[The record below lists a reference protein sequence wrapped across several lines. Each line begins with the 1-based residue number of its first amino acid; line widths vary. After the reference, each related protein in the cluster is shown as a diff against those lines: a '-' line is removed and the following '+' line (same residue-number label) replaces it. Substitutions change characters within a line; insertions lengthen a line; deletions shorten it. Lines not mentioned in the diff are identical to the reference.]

1 MPKYSFKKHLKD
13 TQTRFSESYANELLS
28 EQELFGNGDEMNREP
43 AVDKKTRGEE
53 EAENIIVV
61 DSLDLTKQ

>member
-1 MPKYSFKKHLKD
+1 MPKYSFKKQFKD

-43 AVDKKTRGEE
+43 AVDKKTREKY
-53 EAENIIVV
+53 VH
-61 DSLDLTKQ
+61 Q